1 MNSEMSRKVTT
12 IVLLVLALAAV
23 WYAKQFQSDRINI
36 VSPGEQEDVSDNEGK
51 TADDED
57 AEGEDPESTEEPTVS
72 TISDPE
78 AGNWNP
84 ESFEEFFVEYRL
96 QRDRVRSNEV
106 EMLNKMVDNPNIT
119 AEGKK
124 EAEEQLL
131 VLIELME
138 KELMVE
144 NMLKAQGYKDAV
156 FFLKDGRVNIVVQA
170 AKLDETQFMQIAD
183 MVSTSTGVSIGDISV
198 VEHNGS

>member
-1 MNSEMSRKVTT
+1 MSRKITT

-36 VSPGEQEDVSDNEGK
+36 VSPGDQEAVSENERNEKEGADKETGGEPQK
-51 TADDED
+51 TDDP
-57 AEGEDPESTEEPTVS
+57 AVPT
-72 TISDPE
+72 TSDPE
-78 AGNWNP
+78 QGNWNL

-96 QRDRVRSNEV
+96 QRDRIRSNEI
-106 EMLNKMVDNPNIT
+106 EMLNKMIDNPNIT

-131 VLIELME
+131 ALIELME

-183 MVSTSTGVSIGDISV
+183 MVSVATGVRIEDISV
-198 VEHNGS
+198 VEHSGP

>member
-1 MNSEMSRKVTT
+1 MSRKITT

-23 WYAKQFQSDRINI
+23 WYAKRFQSDRIDI
-36 VSPGEQEDVSDNEGK
+36 VSPGKNQVLPGNEENDEEK
-51 TADDED
+51 TNE
-57 AEGEDPESTEEPTVS
+57 ENKTGEDPQEDENPAAPTAGDP
-72 TISDPE
+72 DPE
-78 AGNWNP
+78 SLNLD
-84 ESFEEFFVEYRL
+84 SFEEFFVEYRL
-96 QRDRVRSNEV
+96 QRDRIRSNEI
-106 EMLNKMVDNPNIT
+106 EMLNKMIDNPNIT

-131 VLIELME
+131 ALLELME

-183 MVSTSTGVSIGDISV
+183 MVSIATGVSVEDISI
-198 VEHNGS
+198 VEHNAP